1 MALNPISLTN
11 ADCVHHAFEEIGL
24 IKKSFPFSEI
34 NFPKIIFFYEL
45 RQAPPLGDHLE
56 FPNKISTFTK
66 KEIMNALENIKNSL
80 IDRILATRNEQL
92 LEAIKSIFDST
103 QSEEIISLS
112 TEQIEMLYMSEKD
125 IEEGKLVSESELS
138 KRDSKWLS

>member
-1 MALNPISLTN
+1 
-11 ADCVHHAFEEIGL
+11 
-24 IKKSFPFSEI
+24 
-34 NFPKIIFFYEL
+34 
-45 RQAPPLGDHLE
+45 
-56 FPNKISTFTK
+56 
-66 KEIMNALENIKNSL
+66 MNALENIKNSL

-112 TEQIEMLYMSEKD
+112 TEQIEMLSISEKD
-125 IEEGKLVSESELS
+125 IEDGKLVSESELS

>member
-1 MALNPISLTN
+1 
-11 ADCVHHAFEEIGL
+11 
-24 IKKSFPFSEI
+24 
-34 NFPKIIFFYEL
+34 
-45 RQAPPLGDHLE
+45 
-56 FPNKISTFTK
+56 
-66 KEIMNALENIKNSL
+66 MNALENIKNSL

-112 TEQIEMLYMSEKD
+112 TEQIEMLSLSEID
-125 IEEGKLVSESELS
+125 IESGKFISETELS

>member
-1 MALNPISLTN
+1 
-11 ADCVHHAFEEIGL
+11 
-24 IKKSFPFSEI
+24 
-34 NFPKIIFFYEL
+34 
-45 RQAPPLGDHLE
+45 
-56 FPNKISTFTK
+56 
-66 KEIMNALENIKNSL
+66 MNALQNIKNSL

-112 TEQIEMLYMSEKD
+112 TEQIEMLSMSEKD

>member
-1 MALNPISLTN
+1 
-11 ADCVHHAFEEIGL
+11 
-24 IKKSFPFSEI
+24 
-34 NFPKIIFFYEL
+34 
-45 RQAPPLGDHLE
+45 
-56 FPNKISTFTK
+56 
-66 KEIMNALENIKNSL
+66 MNTLENIKNSL
-80 IDRILATRNEQL
+80 IDRILATKNEQL

-112 TEQIEMLYMSEKD
+112 TEQIEMLSMSDKD